1 MTSARPNGLPVF
13 TQIKNS
19 PLYIEN
25 KGRFFYL
32 FLAVIVFFAEGV
44 FNIVNVLDSNI
55 Q

>member
-1 MTSARPNGLPVF
+1 MTALFSPNKKQPFVLE
-13 TQIKNS
+13 K
-19 PLYIEN
+19 